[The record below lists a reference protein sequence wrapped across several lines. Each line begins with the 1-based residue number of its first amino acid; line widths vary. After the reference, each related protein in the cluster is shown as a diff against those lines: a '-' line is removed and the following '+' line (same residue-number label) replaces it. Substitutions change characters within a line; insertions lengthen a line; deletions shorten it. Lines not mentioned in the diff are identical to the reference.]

1 MEPGVKGA
9 DRVVAARFLEME
21 VKKGGSVGR
30 IAKSV
35 LEAGVRLNFGIAGLE
50 LLGEPLIHYQISE
63 ELMISEQHVR
73 RESQRHGIQVQDWRG
88 DFERVALKP

>member
-21 VKKGGSVGR
+21 VKKEGSVGG

-50 LLGEPLIHYQISE
+50 LLGEPLIH
-63 ELMISEQHVR
+63 
-73 RESQRHGIQVQDWRG
+73 
-88 DFERVALKP
+88 

>member
-9 DRVVAARFLEME
+9 DRAVAARFLEME
-21 VKKGGSVGR
+21 VKKGGSVEG

-35 LEAGVRLNFGIAGLE
+35 LEAGVQLNFGIAGLE
-50 LLGEPLIHYQISE
+50 LLGEPLRNYQITE

-73 RESQRHGIQVQDWRG
+73 RESQRYGIQAQDWRG
-88 DFERVALKP
+88 DFERAAIKP

>member
-1 MEPGVKGA
+1 VGVEPGVKGA
-9 DRVVAARFLEME
+9 DRAVAARFLEME
-21 VKKGGSVGR
+21 VKKGGSVEG

-63 ELMISEQHVR
+63 ELMISEQHVYRVSPASWYTSPRLAR
-73 RESQRHGIQVQDWRG
+73 R
-88 DFERVALKP
+88 L

>member
-1 MEPGVKGA
+1 MKPGVKGA
-9 DRVVAARFLEME
+9 DRAVAARFLETE
-21 VKKGGSVGR
+21 VKKEGSVGG

-50 LLGEPLIHYQISE
+50 LLGEPLIHYPITE

-73 RESQRHGIQVQDWRG
+73 RESQRHGIQAQDWRG
-88 DFERVALKP
+88 NFESAALKP